1 MEVSAM
7 KILIILLCVFFS
19 FGCNAKAIPDKEEL
33 IFFAR
38 SYSDFESG
46 SVVVYVPV
54 NKPCINVISS
64 GNNYEFCDL
73 QKNINGVNAT
83 LDKGAESGIWVV
95 GLKLDIS
102 MVEFTY
108 RTPYFDEVCTIDL
121 LNDNKLQC
129 GNGK

>member
-1 MEVSAM
+1 M
-7 KILIILLCVFFS
+7 KRLIFLLCLFFS
-19 FGCNAKAIPDKEEL
+19 FGCNAKVIPDRERL

-38 SYSDFESG
+38 SYSDFEIG
-46 SVVVYVPV
+46 GVVAYVPV
-54 NKPCINVISS
+54 NKPCVNVIIS
-64 GNNYEFCDL
+64 GNNYEYCEL

-95 GLKLDIS
+95 GLKLDLS
-102 MVEFTY
+102 MVKFTY

-121 LNDNKLQC
+121 LNGNKLQC

>member
-1 MEVSAM
+1 M

-95 GLKLDIS
+95 PEFNCEVRHSPIS
-102 MVEFTY
+102 SSQCHFFKDN
-108 RTPYFDEVCTIDL
+108 RWLLEV
-121 LNDNKLQC
+121 
-129 GNGK
+129 